1 MPVATM
7 PTLTPEQLAA
17 ITAQAI
23 ATHKAERK
31 AKKEAKPSKL
41 AADVQQ
47 INKLEQASASERDK
61 LISEGHK
68 LCGIGLT
75 NERVAWANK
84 VISYARLQA
93 DNKTA
98 MLRTIDELQRS
109 ILHMGKDVSSD
120 TVGKK
125 GNMRTINESL
135 RLACVAHFVPQ
146 VKLIDWGCALLFI
159 RFLDGFNPAEPAIVQ
174 MDECK
179 KIALAVVTR
188 KEEYRNKNGFIDRK
202 KVKEAIDALLGKR
215 EMPSKED
222 DDTEGEA
229 ETESEAGVTSIHAVA
244 NWLKQAGNS
253 DIVQLMSMLAPQE
266 AANITQIMIE
276 NLPSQ

>member
-1 MPVATM
+1 MSVATM
-7 PTLTPEQLAA
+7 SVEEQVAA
-17 ITAQAI
+17 AVAAALQGE
-23 ATHKAERK
+23 KAKRK
-31 AKKEAKPSKL
+31 AKREAKPSSL
-41 AADVQQ
+41 ATDLQTVH
-47 INKLEQASASERDK
+47 KLEQSQASERDK
-61 LISEGHK
+61 LVDEGHK

-75 NERVAWANK
+75 NERISWANRVIAHARLSSSK
-84 VISYARLQA
+84 KAGMLRVIS
-93 DNKTA
+93 
-98 MLRTIDELQRS
+98 ELQSS
-109 ILHMGKDVSSD
+109 ILHKGNDVSSD

-125 GNMRTINESL
+125 GKMRTINESL

-174 MDECK
+174 GDECK

-188 KEEYRNKNGFIDRK
+188 KEEYRNKNGYIDRK

-215 EMPSKED
+215 EMPASEAD
-222 DDTEGEA
+222 VDGEA
-229 ETESEAGVTSIHAVA
+229 ETENEAGVTSIHAVVA
-244 NWLKQAGNS
+244 WLKQASNS
-253 DIVQLMSMLAPQE
+253 DLTQLMTMLAPQE

>member
-1 MPVATM
+1 MSVATM
-7 PTLTPEQLAA
+7 PVLTPEQLAA

-47 INKLEQASASERDK
+47 INKLEQSAALERDK

-98 MLRTIDELQRS
+98 MLRTIDEMQRS
-109 ILHMGKDVSSD
+109 ILHLGKDISSD
-120 TVGKK
+120 TVGKNGK
-125 GNMRTINESL
+125 MRTINESM

-146 VKLIDWGCALLFI
+146 VKLLDWGCALLFI
-159 RFLDGFNPAEPAIVQ
+159 RFLDKFNPHTPAILHK
-174 MDECK
+174 DECK
-179 KIALAVVTR
+179 AIAIAVTL
-188 KEEYRNKNGFIDRK
+188 KKPEFLNKNGYIDRK
-202 KVKEAIDALLGKR
+202 LVKEAIDDLLGKR
-215 EMPSKED
+215 EMPAKQESEGDED
-222 DDTEGEA
+222 EA
-229 ETESEAGVTSIHAVA
+229 GEAGVTSIHAVVA
-244 NWLKQAGNS
+244 WLKQTNNS
-253 DIVQLMSMLAPQE
+253 DLTQLMTMLSPQE